1 MSSNVKEWILVS
13 SAMVVLGCSDT
24 LVSPDPPGTVK
35 PPAELS
41 ILRLP
46 ADAPPLFNDS
56 VAFYAKVG
64 KDAEGIIYFQSPSG
78 GRGQKFARLKI
89 DDKSLLSR
97 PNGTPFAPGDSI
109 LIVMKVTD
117 RRQLLVDMAPAGLRF
132 DPDEPA
138 ELQIEYEATG
148 GDLDHDGDD
157 DGDDDRIERQ
167 LAIWRQETPA
177 DPFVKLGTVKTDG
190 LRELKAELNGF
201 SRFAIAY

>member
-1 MSSNVKEWILVS
+1 MSGTTKGWFLIT
-13 SAMVVLGCSDT
+13 SAMVALGCSDS
-24 LVSPDPPGTVK
+24 VVDPDPPGTVK
-35 PPAELS
+35 PVTELS

-64 KDAEGIIYFQSPSG
+64 EDAEGVIYFQSPSG

-89 DDKSLLSR
+89 DDESLLSR

-148 GDLDHDGDD
+148 GDLDDDGDD
-157 DGDDDRIERQ
+157 DGDDDQIEQQ
-167 LAIWRQETPA
+167 LAIWRQERPG

-201 SRFAIAY
+201 TVFAVAY